1 MGARRTPRSR
11 PPGRADT
18 RRAAGARPE
27 ATETSARERIL
38 LAALQVF
45 AEQGFDGA
53 RTRDIAE
60 RASANLGLIQ
70 YYFEGKEQLWRAAVS
85 RAFEELQAQLGEV
98 VATRPAG
105 EAADDDRARLARVLR
120 HFVRFVARRPE
131 FMRLMNDEGKRDG
144 SRMRWLADHHVRP
157 FADAL
162 RDLAV
167 RAQASGSASG
177 ERARSEPPLH
187 RARRCGPALQP
198 GAGVRLPARR
208 GPDDGSVRGGPR
220 RRRRADPAGA
230 RGGGERTAAR
240 LIPTP
245 AKSWRQA
252 ARTVRSSR

>member
-1 MGARRTPRSR
+1 MGARKTPRSR
-11 PPGRADT
+11 PSGRADT
-18 RRAAGARPE
+18 RRAAGAGPG

-157 FADAL
+157 LADAL
-162 RDLAV
+162 RDLAL
-167 RAQASGSASG
+167 RAQASGT
-177 ERARSEPPLH
+177 
-187 RARRCGPALQP
+187 
-198 GAGVRLPARR
+198 LPASVPAASLHYIALGAAGLLFSQAPECAYLLGVDPTTEAFAEAHADAVVRILL
-208 GPDDGSVRGGPR
+208 GPEAAESGQPPR
-220 RRRRADPAGA
+220 
-230 RGGGERTAAR
+230 
-240 LIPTP
+240 
-245 AKSWRQA
+245 
-252 ARTVRSSR
+252 